1 MSQSVER
8 HHEILRQQLH
18 RMESQATEDG
28 LRVNFAE
35 MLSEAVYA
43 KNVLLCVGNHS
54 PFEAV
59 LGRTPPLL
67 NVIPEEAE
75 GLAEDRDAFRLRRI
89 AIEAMIQATA
99 QSKAMRAQRHNTRPA
114 GELTDLKAGDLV
126 EFWRSPSSKDIAAWR
141 GPATVVDVTSLC
153 DGILGIRWQGRNLL
167 CRCQDVRR
175 ALVYLSLMT
184 SRRSS
189 RDPLTLLIMA
199 VEDHYGYSLRLGW
212 LYRQGRW
219 LQCEGNRH
227 HAETLLA
234 ALHVASNVFML
245 QGTYGIRY
253 GTGIQALPGVNCD
266 ETFLVWWRQG
276 RLHEWHHSFAKG
288 TEHVNVPRLVGC
300 SAEGISIMQFLL
312 TDDLSFRGGNF
323 PVDDDLPT
331 SASAQSSGPE
341 FQHGSHRRT
350 RVKMLLDGHVDDS
363 SATVATGSAQQF
375 DIGTPDG
382 QSAESSAAQTDTEE
396 HQYAFDDDDF
406 EEADDSWELS
416 GIRRRSK
423 DLEWAFVCKPP
434 EAGQSST
441 GMEQN
446 FIDEKEVL
454 SDLPEFVIPSEFQHY
469 VMVNSRRVTI
479 PKHSELVH
487 RPDFSG
493 SKAAVFPVIERS
505 NNVLTREEALS
516 EAGKCKE
523 SMVAELCRWDKHKAW
538 LRRERSSCTNPLT
551 SKWVLKWKDIGGERK
566 IKARLVAQGFKD
578 QQSTDNFAGTT
589 SRWGQRLVS
598 IFAVQFG
605 WPLLSADISEAF
617 LRGLTFEELFQSG
630 HSSEMRSVQL
640 ILPQGSEELLRT
652 IPGMEDFNP
661 DTECLELLK
670 PGFGLKDA
678 PRLWSLALTRVLSK
692 VGLQPVTTDRQLF
705 AKHSNDARLQVLM
718 SVHVDDLK
726 ITGIESE
733 IQAVME
739 VLNQE
744 FDQLKVERDN
754 FTRLGLRHSLN
765 ADGSREISQVHYV
778 GELKTIDEQEVKFL
792 SPEQQVFQQ
801 TGGSFRS
808 LLGGLAWVVQT
819 RPDVAIYISALQR
832 HLQDPRAVDVL
843 NANRVLRY
851 LKLHPLSMKI
861 RRVNAP
867 WQLIVVS
874 DSAYKSD
881 TQDCLAMRSGAI
893 FLADKTGLRQG
904 INNVQL
910 VDFVS
915 KKQTRV
921 CRSTFVAELFSLL
934 DLVGHGINIS
944 LAMTEILT
952 GIKGV
957 TELAKLH
964 ERGEHAVRMTA
975 VIDAKSVLESVKV
988 KEVKVPTDQAVYI
1001 HVLRLK
1007 ELCRTQLSSLVW
1019 IDTRDMIADGL
1030 NKGSVER
1037 GPLQQLLR
1045 DAQWRVDNPLVRH
1058 QEGASKTQNEQP
1070 ESRGTWVR

>member
-1 MSQSVER
+1 
-8 HHEILRQQLH
+8 
-18 RMESQATEDG
+18 
-28 LRVNFAE
+28 
-35 MLSEAVYA
+35 
-43 KNVLLCVGNHS
+43 
-54 PFEAV
+54 
-59 LGRTPPLL
+59 
-67 NVIPEEAE
+67 
-75 GLAEDRDAFRLRRI
+75 
-89 AIEAMIQATA
+89 
-99 QSKAMRAQRHNTRPA
+99 
-114 GELTDLKAGDLV
+114 
-126 EFWRSPSSKDIAAWR
+126 
-141 GPATVVDVTSLC
+141 
-153 DGILGIRWQGRNLL
+153 
-167 CRCQDVRR
+167 
-175 ALVYLSLMT
+175 
-184 SRRSS
+184 
-189 RDPLTLLIMA
+189 
-199 VEDHYGYSLRLGW
+199 
-212 LYRQGRW
+212 
-219 LQCEGNRH
+219 
-227 HAETLLA
+227 
-234 ALHVASNVFML
+234 
-245 QGTYGIRY
+245 
-253 GTGIQALPGVNCD
+253 
-266 ETFLVWWRQG
+266 
-276 RLHEWHHSFAKG
+276 
-288 TEHVNVPRLVGC
+288 
-300 SAEGISIMQFLL
+300 
-312 TDDLSFRGGNF
+312 
-323 PVDDDLPT
+323 
-331 SASAQSSGPE
+331 
-341 FQHGSHRRT
+341 
-350 RVKMLLDGHVDDS
+350 
-363 SATVATGSAQQF
+363 
-375 DIGTPDG
+375 
-382 QSAESSAAQTDTEE
+382 
-396 HQYAFDDDDF
+396 
-406 EEADDSWELS
+406 
-416 GIRRRSK
+416 
-423 DLEWAFVCKPP
+423 
-434 EAGQSST
+434 
-441 GMEQN
+441 
-446 FIDEKEVL
+446 
-454 SDLPEFVIPSEFQHY
+454 
-469 VMVNSRRVTI
+469 
-479 PKHSELVH
+479 
-487 RPDFSG
+487 
-493 SKAAVFPVIERS
+493 
-505 NNVLTREEALS
+505 
-516 EAGKCKE
+516 
-523 SMVAELCRWDKHKAW
+523 MVAELCRWDKHKAW
-538 LRRERSSCTNPLT
+538 LRRDRSSCTNPLT

-605 WPLLSADISEAF
+605 
-617 LRGLTFEELFQSG
+617 

-661 DTECLELLK
+661 DMECLELLK

-754 FTRLGLRHSLN
+754 FTHLGLRHSLN

-778 GELKTIDEQEVKFL
+778 GELKTIDAQEAKFL
-792 SPEQQVFQQ
+792 SPEQQVPQQ

-851 LKLHPLSMKI
+851 LKLHSLSMKI

-904 INNVQL
+904 INNMQL

-964 ERGEHAVRMTA
+964 ERGEHAVKMTA
-975 VIDAKSVLESVKV
+975 VIDAKSALESVKV
-988 KEVKVPTDQAVYI
+988 KEVKFRP
-1001 HVLRLK
+1001 
-1007 ELCRTQLSSLVW
+1007 SSLH
-1019 IDTRDMIADGL
+1019 TCASLERTLQNTAEQLGL
-1030 NKGSVER
+1030 DR
-1037 GPLQQLLR
+1037 YAR
-1045 DAQWRVDNPLVRH
+1045 YDR
-1058 QEGASKTQNEQP
+1058 
-1070 ESRGTWVR
+1070 